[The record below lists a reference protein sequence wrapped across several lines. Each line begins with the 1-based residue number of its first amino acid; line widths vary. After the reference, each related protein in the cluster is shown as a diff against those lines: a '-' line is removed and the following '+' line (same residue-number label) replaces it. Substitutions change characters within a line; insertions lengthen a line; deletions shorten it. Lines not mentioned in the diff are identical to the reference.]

1 MKRIFT
7 IIMTMTLS
15 AQVVWSDGVV
25 MATAE
30 DLAAFDNMIKED
42 RTKREVTLRRE
53 AGPKVRETTTFKA
66 LVKDEAAK
74 LKNEGSQGGGSQPGK
89 WVVEQKKNGRAGQ
102 DSSDSKEVRRLREE
116 TSDRRGRNR
125 DRD

>member
-7 IIMTMTLS
+7 TIMMITVS
-15 AQVVWSDGVV
+15 AQVAWSDGVV

-30 DLAAFDNMIKED
+30 DLAAFDNMIRED
-42 RTKREVTLRRE
+42 RTKRDVTLRRE
-53 AGPKVRETTTFKA
+53 AGPKVRETTTFKS

-89 WVVEQKKNGRAGQ
+89 WVVEQKKNGRAGT
-102 DSSDSKEVRRLREE
+102 DSSDSKEGRRIREE
-116 TSDRRGRNR
+116 QSDRRGRGRN
-125 DRD
+125 